1 MTRALHSAQSS
12 RCFKWLMSEGPTQST
27 PSRQVMLR
35 RVARS
40 VYCRARGSLSGCLV
54 VLLSGC
60 LVVLLSG
67 WLVVWLQMSMLEV
80 YMERVRDLLEGESS
94 SSSGS
99 KGKTAGMGSPS
110 RPTLTSPTFKD
121 DDGGKESLQIREV
134 GNGQWVL
141 TWIGDQSIPVEL

>member
-1 MTRALHSAQSS
+1 MEGVPGDPGVTFRAIQSLFQMVDERGPDAKYTFKAS
-12 RCFKWLMSEGPTQST
+12 DAAPRCTFCVLSP
-27 PSRQVMLR
+27 
-35 RVARS
+35 
-40 VYCRARGSLSGCLV
+40 RGSLSGCLV
-54 VLLSGC
+54 VWLSGC
-60 LVVLLSG
+60 
-67 WLVVWLQMSMLEV
+67 LVVWLQMSMLEV

-94 SSSGS
+94 GSSSG